1 VNPIEEFLRSYTR
14 EIDFYQEAARLCA
27 GLCEQELQSMGKRV
41 IVTYRAKRADRL
53 GEKLQQR
60 NQEKNYTA
68 EQQVTDDIIDLA
80 GVRIALYF
88 PGDQADVDAFI
99 KGSFVLVRDPKRF
112 PDGQK
117 PTHGKQFDGY
127 HAVHYLVRLKP
138 DKLGSAQ
145 QRYLDAKIEIQVASV
160 LMHAWAEVEH
170 DLIYKP
176 LDGKLSEDEYAILD
190 ELNGLVLTGEVALRR
205 LQAAFQ
211 RRIDTDTLSF
221 TNHYELAA
229 YLYREVASDDG
240 REPLLGRIDLLF
252 RLLKHYDKNSPSGVQ
267 PLLAA
272 VKTDPEREQPIA
284 ERLID
289 RFIAEHKER
298 YRTYQELRAQ
308 DTILASY
315 RPADELPPAVA
326 HAIGAFLAEWIK
338 LEKLLRLDL
347 AGKPK
352 LSWRNMR
359 SLMSLPPGCEEE
371 LQLLRRAR
379 NNIVHGFEMPS
390 PLYLQDL
397 TQRVIKLTGA
407 LKTTRVKA
415 PKRAPPRRPTS

>member
-205 LQAAFQ
+205 LQA
-211 RRIDTDTLSF
+211 
-221 TNHYELAA
+221 
-229 YLYREVASDDG
+229 
-240 REPLLGRIDLLF
+240 LLGRIDLLF